1 MASIVVDVSRHQG
14 VLDWDALAADVDG
27 AIIRMGFGGDSE
39 RQDDDKYFFNLD
51 EVRRVGLPFGCYLYS
66 YAGSDAESYSEAQH
80 ALRLLPA
87 PDELAYP
94 VYLDVEEQGK
104 SYHFR
109 RAIEIWAE
117 VLEAQGYTVG
127 YYSGRY
133 LANQER
139 LYELPY
145 SAWIA
150 EYSDDL
156 HYAHDVDA
164 WQFTSQACYGGYA
177 PLDASYFYIDAKK
190 KDEDE
195 DMSLYDPYN
204 GPDETPQS
212 GASIADR
219 VCYIDGYVSSLCAQ
233 VAALSAAVETLA
245 NAKGADAAAISSAV
259 EDAVKAK
266 LQGLRFTVTDS
277 NKQ

>member
-14 VLDWDALAADVDG
+14 LLDWEALAAEVDG
-27 AIIRMGFGGDSE
+27 AIIRMGYGGDSE

-150 EYSDDL
+150 EYSDNL

-164 WQFTSQACYGGYA
+164 WQYTSQACYGGYA

-266 LQGLRFTVTDS
+266 LQGLRFTVTDD
-277 NKQ
+277 KQ

>member
-1 MASIVVDVSRHQG
+1 M
-14 VLDWDALAADVDG
+14 
-27 AIIRMGFGGDSE
+27 
-39 RQDDDKYFFNLD
+39 
-51 EVRRVGLPFGCYLYS
+51 
-66 YAGSDAESYSEAQH
+66 
-80 ALRLLPA
+80 RLLPA

-177 PLDASYFYIDAKK
+177 PLDASYFYIDAKQ
-190 KDEDE
+190 KDED
-195 DMSLYDPYN
+195 DMSIYEPYN
-204 GPDETPQS
+204 GPEETPQS

-245 NAKGADAAAISSAV
+245 NAKGADAAAISAAV

-266 LQGLRFTVTDS
+266 LQGLRFTVTDD
-277 NKQ
+277 KQ

>member
-14 VLDWDALAADVDG
+14 LLDWEALAAEVDG
-27 AIIRMGFGGDSE
+27 AIIRMGYGGDSE

-156 HYAHDVDA
+156 HYNHDVDA

-190 KDEDE
+190 KDED
-195 DMSLYDPYN
+195 DMSIYEPYN

-233 VAALSAAVETLA
+233 VAALNAAVETLA
-245 NAKGADAAAISSAV
+245 NAKGADAAAISAAV

-266 LQGLRFTVTDS
+266 LQGLRFTVT
-277 NKQ
+277 NEAKQ

>member
-1 MASIVVDVSRHQG
+1 MANLVIDVSRHQG
-14 VLDWDALAADVDG
+14 EFDWEAVVGEIDG
-27 AIIRMGFGGDSE
+27 AIIRLGYGGNE
-39 RQDDDKYFFNLD
+39 ARQDDEQFERNMQECMRL
-51 EVRRVGLPFGCYLYS
+51 GIPFGCYLYS
-66 YAGSDAESYSEAQH
+66 YADSDEKSYSEAQH

-94 VYLDVEEQGK
+94 VYLDVEEQNK
-104 SYHFR
+104 AFHFR

-150 EYSDDL
+150 EYNSKL
-156 HYAHDVDA
+156 HYDYDVDA

-190 KDEDE
+190 KEDE
-195 DMSLYDPYN
+195 DMSIYEPYN
-204 GPDETPQS
+204 GPAETPQS
-212 GASIADR
+212 GASLADR
-219 VCYIDGYVSSLCAQ
+219 ICYIDAYTGTLCAQ
-233 VAALSAAVETLA
+233 VAALTAAVETLA
-245 NAKGADAAAISSAV
+245 KSQGVDANAVTAAV
-259 EDAVKAK
+259 TDAVRAK
-266 LQGLRFTVTDS
+266 LADLKITV
-277 NKQ
+277 N

>member
-14 VLDWDALAADVDG
+14 LLDWEALAAKVDG
-27 AIIRMGFGGDSE
+27 AIIRMGYGGDSE

-150 EYSDDL
+150 EYSDEL
-156 HYAHDVDA
+156 HYNHDVDA

-190 KDEDE
+190 KDED
-195 DMSLYDPYN
+195 DMSIYEPYN

-245 NAKGADAAAISSAV
+245 NAKGADAAAISTAV

-266 LQGLRFTVTDS
+266 LQGLRFTVTDD
-277 NKQ
+277 KQ

>member
-14 VLDWDALAADVDG
+14 LLDWEALAAEVDG
-27 AIIRMGFGGDSE
+27 AIIRMGYGGDSE

-150 EYSDDL
+150 EYSSDL
-156 HYAHDVDA
+156 HYSHEVDA

-190 KDEDE
+190 KDED
-195 DMSLYDPYN
+195 DMSIYDPYN

-266 LQGLRFTVTDS
+266 LQGLRFTVTDEA
-277 NKQ
+277 KQ

>member
-14 VLDWDALAADVDG
+14 LLDWEALAAEVDG
-27 AIIRMGFGGDSE
+27 AIIRMGYGGDSE

-80 ALRLLPA
+80 ALRLLPPA
-87 PDELAYP
+87 DELAYP
-94 VYLDVEEQGK
+94 VYLDVEEQSK

-117 VLEAQGYTVG
+117 VLEPQGYTVG

-156 HYAHDVDA
+156 HYSHDVDA

-177 PLDASYFYIDAKK
+177 PLDASYFYIDAKTR
-190 KDEDE
+190 DED
-195 DMSLYDPYN
+195 DMSIYEPYN
-204 GPDETPQS
+204 GPEETPQS

-266 LQGLRFTVTDS
+266 LQGLRFTVT
-277 NKQ
+277 NEAKQ

>member
-1 MASIVVDVSRHQG
+1 MANLVIDVSRHQG
-14 VLDWDALAADVDG
+14 EFDWEAVVGEIDG
-27 AIIRMGFGGDSE
+27 AIIRMGYGGDE
-39 RQDDDKYFFNLD
+39 ARQDDAQYERNIQECMRL
-51 EVRRVGLPFGCYLYS
+51 GLPFGCYLYS
-66 YAGSDAESYSEAQH
+66 YAGNDAESYSEAQH
-80 ALRLLPA
+80 ALRLLPPA
-87 PDELAYP
+87 DELAYP
-94 VYLDVEEQGK
+94 VYLDVEEQSK
-104 SYHFR
+104 SYHFK

-117 VLEAQGYTVG
+117 VLEPHGYTVG

-139 LYELPY
+139 LFELPY

-156 HYAHDVDA
+156 HYSHDVDA
-164 WQFTSQACYGGYA
+164 WQYTSQACYGGYA
-177 PLDASYFYIDAKK
+177 PLDASYFYIDAKQK
-190 KDEDE
+190 EDE
-195 DMSLYDPYN
+195 DDMSIYEPYN

-266 LQGLRFTVTDS
+266 LQGLRFTVTDD
-277 NKQ
+277 NR

>member
-1 MASIVVDVSRHQG
+1 MASIVIDVSKHQG
-14 VLDWDALAADVDG
+14 EFDWDDVVGDIDG
-27 AIIRMGFGGDSE
+27 AIIRMGYGGDE
-39 RQDDDKYFFNLD
+39 ARQDDVQYERNVQECMRL
-51 EVRRVGLPFGCYLYS
+51 GLPFGCYLYS

-94 VYLDVEEQGK
+94 VYLDVEEQSK
-104 SYHFR
+104 SYHFK

-117 VLEAQGYTVG
+117 VLEPQGYTVG

-150 EYSDDL
+150 EYSDEL
-156 HYAHDVDA
+156 HYSHAVDA

-177 PLDASYFYIDAKK
+177 PLDASYFYIDAKTR
-190 KDEDE
+190 DED
-195 DMSLYDPYN
+195 DMSIYNPYN
-204 GPDETPQS
+204 GPEETPQS

-245 NAKGADAAAISSAV
+245 NAKGADAAAISAAV

-266 LQGLRFTVTDS
+266 LQGLRFTVTDE
-277 NKQ
+277 Q

>member
-1 MASIVVDVSRHQG
+1 MASIVIDVSKHQG
-14 VLDWDALAADVDG
+14 LLDWDALAAEVDG
-27 AIIRMGFGGDSE
+27 AIIRLGYGGDSE
-39 RQDDDKYFFNLD
+39 RQDDAQYERNVQECMRL
-51 EVRRVGLPFGCYLYS
+51 GLPFGCYLYS
-66 YAGSDAESYSEAQH
+66 YAGNDAESYSEAQH
-80 ALRLLPA
+80 ALRLLPPA
-87 PDELAYP
+87 DELAYP
-94 VYLDVEEQGK
+94 VYLDVEEQSK
-104 SYHFR
+104 AYHFR

-117 VLEAQGYTVG
+117 VLEPQGYTVG

-156 HYAHDVDA
+156 HYSHEVDA

-195 DMSLYDPYN
+195 DMSLYEPYN

-245 NAKGADAAAISSAV
+245 NAKGADAVAISAAV
-259 EDAVKAK
+259 EDAVKTK
-266 LQGLRFTVTDS
+266 LQGLRFTVTDD
-277 NKQ
+277 KQ